1 MSERIVGLL
10 TDPQYTSLIQ
20 EKLPPA
26 FRTVEDQLRGNPAV
40 GLLREQVILGMLI
53 AFLGEANVRQVESGV
68 AADIDC
74 YVDDQPLSIKTV
86 SQSGGIRIKWTSN
99 AVRAR
104 EFMSTYLPRSDLLVI
119 RIAWGEHGSIR
130 YIPLAVQQSTFGR
143 LGTRYLDYRA
153 STNTRGV
160 NLSAEAE
167 SALNGAPECRSLP
180 VFWRRSDVVVNP
192 VDKWVEYWLG

>member
-20 EKLPPA
+20 QKLPPA
-26 FRTVEDQLRGNPAV
+26 FQTVEDQLRGNPAV

-53 AFLGEANVRQVESGV
+53 AFLGEANVRQVKSGV

-74 YVDDQPLSIKTV
+74 YVDNQSLSIKTV

-104 EFMSTYLPRSDLLVI
+104 AFMSTYIPQSNLLVI
-119 RIAWGEHGSIR
+119 RIAWGERGSIR
-130 YIPLAVQQSTFGR
+130 YIPLTVQQRVFQRMGA
-143 LGTRYLDYRA
+143 RYLDYRA
-153 STNTRGV
+153 TTNTRGV
-160 NLSAEAE
+160 NLSAQAE
-167 SALNGAPECRSLP
+167 TALNDAPETHSLT
-180 VFWRRSDVVVNP
+180 VLWRRSNEVTDP
-192 VDKWVEYWLG
+192 VKKWVDYWLA